1 MLFVTFCKLYI
12 AICFAL
18 SLFCS
23 VTLPNPFVVLFGGE

>member
-12 AICFAL
+12 AICLLLA
-18 SLFCS
+18 CS